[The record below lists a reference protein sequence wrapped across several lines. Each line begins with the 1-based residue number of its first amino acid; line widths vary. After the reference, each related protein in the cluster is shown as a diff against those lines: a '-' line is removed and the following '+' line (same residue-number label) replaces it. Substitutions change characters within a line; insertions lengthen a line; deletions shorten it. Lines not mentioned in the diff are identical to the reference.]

1 LTLNPTPQAL
11 NPGPWTLHLNPILG
25 LTPLTR
31 DPWTLTT
38 QDGAAVVLTRL
49 AAAGLTYTGAVEVA
63 GGYDAWQGGGVCF
76 RVEGL
81 GLGFRLEDSGFM
93 I

>member
-1 LTLNPTPQAL
+1 
-11 NPGPWTLHLNPILG
+11 
-25 LTPLTR
+25 
-31 DPWTLTT
+31 
-38 QDGAAVVLTRL
+38 VVLTRL